1 MQKTINKKSVPVQ
14 ITGNIPFLEKLYKF
28 SVNDSNTA
36 SCFLIQLLF
45 WIIGHFHKRYKLKL
59 SLAFRFRYL

>member
-36 SCFLIQLLF
+36 SCFLIELLF
-45 WIIGHFHKRYKLKL
+45 WIIGHFH
-59 SLAFRFRYL
+59 